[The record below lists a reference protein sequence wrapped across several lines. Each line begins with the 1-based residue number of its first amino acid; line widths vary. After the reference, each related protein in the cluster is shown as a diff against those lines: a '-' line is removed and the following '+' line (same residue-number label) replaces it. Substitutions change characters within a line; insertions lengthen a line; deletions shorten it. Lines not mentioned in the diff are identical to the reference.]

1 MHWAVFSPSLLSYP
15 FSANYVQ
22 DDAHAEAINALLLQL
37 DRQSSHVEAHFNSL
51 GKMPM
56 GKYFEQLLFF
66 ILERDERYEVVAN
79 NLPVRK
85 GKDTIGEIDL
95 MLRNVRTHQLE
106 HWEIALKYYLQSQP
120 SDDHS
125 VMLGP
130 NAIDNLAKKMSK
142 LTQHQLPLTTD
153 LSPFGIS
160 DTESVVDR
168 LFIKGQFFY
177 KLGYKDGCNI
187 FPSAAN
193 PMHEKGWWCFLS
205 SMDMIPD
212 QNLLWTTILKPD
224 WIGIQTLESINNS
237 FDFNELKDSL
247 KQHFQQEIHSVLCVG
262 MQEENG
268 LWKEVS
274 RGFVVNNDWPHGSK
288 KN

>member
-1 MHWAVFSPSLLSYP
+1 MHWAVFGPSLLSYP
-15 FSANYVQ
+15 FSTDYIQ
-22 DDAHAEAINALLLQL
+22 DEKHAEAINALLLQF
-37 DRQSSHVEAHFNSL
+37 DRQSSDVDAHFNSL

-56 GKYFEQLLFF
+56 GKYFEQLLFY
-66 ILERDERYEVVAN
+66 ILERDERYEVIAK

-85 GKDTIGEIDL
+85 GKDTVGEIDL
-95 MLRNVRTHQLE
+95 ILKNARTHQLE

-120 SDDHS
+120 SEDHS

-130 NAIDNLAKKMSK
+130 NAIDNLAKKMLK

-153 LSPFGIS
+153 LTSFGIS
-160 DTESVVDR
+160 DTQSVADR

-177 KLGYKDGCNI
+177 KLGYKHGCNI
-187 FPSAAN
+187 FPNAAN
-193 PMHEKGWWCFLS
+193 PTHEKGWWCYLS
-205 SMDMIPD
+205 YMDMIPD
-212 QNLLWTTILKPD
+212 QNLRWTTILKPN
-224 WIGIQTLESINNS
+224 WIGHTESGSIHNLLYFS
-237 FDFNELKDSL
+237 DLKDSL
-247 KQHFQQEIHSVLCVG
+247 RQHFQGEIHSVLCVG
-262 MQEENG
+262 LQEENG